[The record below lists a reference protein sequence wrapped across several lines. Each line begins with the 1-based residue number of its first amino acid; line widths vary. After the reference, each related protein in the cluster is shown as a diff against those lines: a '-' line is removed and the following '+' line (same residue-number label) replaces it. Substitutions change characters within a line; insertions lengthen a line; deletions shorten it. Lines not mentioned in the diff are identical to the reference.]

1 MNHFP
6 CIAELSLGHHSP
18 LNSWPG
24 DRLVKGQC
32 CSPLQFQ
39 LHDTNNSAMLACGD
53 IIVSIPL
60 QIQLFT
66 ISDVTTVLNKVEE
79 STLTVGDV
87 TTVLN
92 KVEDPTLTVSEFT
105 TVLNKVKDWRSVMEL
120 NVTLAGCY

>member
-6 CIAELSLGHHSP
+6 CIAELSLGPHSP

-24 DRLVKGQC
+24 DRLVKGQ
-32 CSPLQFQ
+32 SAALSSSSSMTPATQPL
-39 LHDTNNSAMLACGD
+39 LACGD

-60 QIQLFT
+60 QIPLFT
-66 ISDVTTVLNKVEE
+66 IS
-79 STLTVGDV
+79 DV

-92 KVEDPTLTVSEFT
+92 KVEDPTLTVSEVT

-120 NVTLAGCY
+120 NVILAGCY